1 MDCRDFLHLAA
12 GYRDGSLSRYA
23 RAVFEWHRATCPRCA
38 AAMTPRATTERTR
51 NAKRR
56 APQGARI

>member
-1 MDCRDFLHLAA
+1 MDCHDFLHLAA

-38 AAMTPRATTERTR
+38 ATTARKNSLGPKRLSRPR
-51 NAKRR
+51 
-56 APQGARI
+56 QSARSA